1 MIFHFIKKL
10 LCIFVRYSLFCAL
23 LYNAVLPLV
32 LENKVA
38 IMICLFAKISF
49 ATGDKAMGKAQ
60 RYTMEQI
67 QAAQKSLRGL
77 AVKNAGKTR
86 AETVE
91 FLAADIR
98 KAVEQGYSLNEIR
111 DTLAKAG
118 ISAPLSRMKAL
129 LGQGEGGSGANGRG
143 YAGNSG
149 QA

>member
-1 MIFHFIKKL
+1 
-10 LCIFVRYSLFCAL
+10 
-23 LYNAVLPLV
+23 
-32 LENKVA
+32 
-38 IMICLFAKISF
+38 
-49 ATGDKAMGKAQ
+49 MGKAQ
-60 RYTMEQI
+60 RYTLEQI

>member
-1 MIFHFIKKL
+1 
-10 LCIFVRYSLFCAL
+10 
-23 LYNAVLPLV
+23 
-32 LENKVA
+32 
-38 IMICLFAKISF
+38 
-49 ATGDKAMGKAQ
+49 MGKAQ

-91 FLAADIR
+91 VLAADIR

>member
-1 MIFHFIKKL
+1 
-10 LCIFVRYSLFCAL
+10 
-23 LYNAVLPLV
+23 
-32 LENKVA
+32 
-38 IMICLFAKISF
+38 
-49 ATGDKAMGKAQ
+49 MGKAQ

-143 YAGNSG
+143 
-149 QA
+149 

>member
-1 MIFHFIKKL
+1 
-10 LCIFVRYSLFCAL
+10 
-23 LYNAVLPLV
+23 
-32 LENKVA
+32 
-38 IMICLFAKISF
+38 
-49 ATGDKAMGKAQ
+49 MGKAQ
-60 RYTMEQI
+60 RSTMEQI

-77 AVKNAGKTR
+77 AVKNAGNTR

>member
-1 MIFHFIKKL
+1 
-10 LCIFVRYSLFCAL
+10 
-23 LYNAVLPLV
+23 
-32 LENKVA
+32 
-38 IMICLFAKISF
+38 
-49 ATGDKAMGKAQ
+49 MGKAQ

-143 YAGNSG
+143 YAGDSG

>member
-1 MIFHFIKKL
+1 
-10 LCIFVRYSLFCAL
+10 
-23 LYNAVLPLV
+23 
-32 LENKVA
+32 
-38 IMICLFAKISF
+38 
-49 ATGDKAMGKAQ
+49 MGKAQ

-98 KAVEQGYSLNEIR
+98 KAVEQGYTLNEIR

>member
-1 MIFHFIKKL
+1 
-10 LCIFVRYSLFCAL
+10 
-23 LYNAVLPLV
+23 
-32 LENKVA
+32 
-38 IMICLFAKISF
+38 
-49 ATGDKAMGKAQ
+49 MGKAQ
-60 RYTMEQI
+60 HYTMEQI

>member
-1 MIFHFIKKL
+1 
-10 LCIFVRYSLFCAL
+10 
-23 LYNAVLPLV
+23 
-32 LENKVA
+32 
-38 IMICLFAKISF
+38 
-49 ATGDKAMGKAQ
+49 MGKAQ

-98 KAVEQGYSLNEIR
+98 KAVEQGYSLNDIR
-111 DTLAKAG
+111 DTLAKAV

>member
-1 MIFHFIKKL
+1 
-10 LCIFVRYSLFCAL
+10 
-23 LYNAVLPLV
+23 
-32 LENKVA
+32 
-38 IMICLFAKISF
+38 
-49 ATGDKAMGKAQ
+49 MGKAQ

-98 KAVEQGYSLNEIR
+98 KPVEQGYSLNEIR

>member
-1 MIFHFIKKL
+1 
-10 LCIFVRYSLFCAL
+10 
-23 LYNAVLPLV
+23 
-32 LENKVA
+32 
-38 IMICLFAKISF
+38 
-49 ATGDKAMGKAQ
+49 MGKAQ
-60 RYTMEQI
+60 RYTKEQI

>member
-1 MIFHFIKKL
+1 
-10 LCIFVRYSLFCAL
+10 
-23 LYNAVLPLV
+23 
-32 LENKVA
+32 
-38 IMICLFAKISF
+38 
-49 ATGDKAMGKAQ
+49 MGKAQ

-98 KAVEQGYSLNEIR
+98 KAVEQGYSLNELR

>member
-1 MIFHFIKKL
+1 
-10 LCIFVRYSLFCAL
+10 
-23 LYNAVLPLV
+23 
-32 LENKVA
+32 
-38 IMICLFAKISF
+38 
-49 ATGDKAMGKAQ
+49 MGKAQ

-118 ISAPLSRMKAL
+118 ISAPLSRMEAL

>member
-1 MIFHFIKKL
+1 
-10 LCIFVRYSLFCAL
+10 
-23 LYNAVLPLV
+23 
-32 LENKVA
+32 
-38 IMICLFAKISF
+38 
-49 ATGDKAMGKAQ
+49 MGKAQ

-98 KAVEQGYSLNEIR
+98 KAVEQGYSLNESR
-111 DTLAKAG
+111 DALAKAG

>member
-1 MIFHFIKKL
+1 
-10 LCIFVRYSLFCAL
+10 
-23 LYNAVLPLV
+23 
-32 LENKVA
+32 
-38 IMICLFAKISF
+38 
-49 ATGDKAMGKAQ
+49 MGKAQ

-149 QA
+149 R

>member
-1 MIFHFIKKL
+1 
-10 LCIFVRYSLFCAL
+10 
-23 LYNAVLPLV
+23 
-32 LENKVA
+32 
-38 IMICLFAKISF
+38 
-49 ATGDKAMGKAQ
+49 MGKAQ

-129 LGQGEGGSGANGRG
+129 LGHGEGGSGANGRG

>member
-1 MIFHFIKKL
+1 
-10 LCIFVRYSLFCAL
+10 
-23 LYNAVLPLV
+23 
-32 LENKVA
+32 
-38 IMICLFAKISF
+38 
-49 ATGDKAMGKAQ
+49 MGKAQ

-129 LGQGEGGSGANGRG
+129 FGQGEGGSGANGRG

>member
-1 MIFHFIKKL
+1 
-10 LCIFVRYSLFCAL
+10 
-23 LYNAVLPLV
+23 
-32 LENKVA
+32 
-38 IMICLFAKISF
+38 
-49 ATGDKAMGKAQ
+49 MGKAQ

-77 AVKNAGKTR
+77 SVKNAGKTR

>member
-1 MIFHFIKKL
+1 
-10 LCIFVRYSLFCAL
+10 
-23 LYNAVLPLV
+23 
-32 LENKVA
+32 
-38 IMICLFAKISF
+38 
-49 ATGDKAMGKAQ
+49 MGKAQ

-98 KAVEQGYSLNEIR
+98 KAVEQGYSLNAIR

>member
-1 MIFHFIKKL
+1 
-10 LCIFVRYSLFCAL
+10 
-23 LYNAVLPLV
+23 
-32 LENKVA
+32 
-38 IMICLFAKISF
+38 
-49 ATGDKAMGKAQ
+49 MGKAQ

-118 ISAPLSRMKAL
+118 ISDPLSRMKAL

>member
-1 MIFHFIKKL
+1 
-10 LCIFVRYSLFCAL
+10 
-23 LYNAVLPLV
+23 
-32 LENKVA
+32 
-38 IMICLFAKISF
+38 
-49 ATGDKAMGKAQ
+49 MGKAQ

-67 QAAQKSLRGL
+67 QAAQKSLRGQ

>member
-1 MIFHFIKKL
+1 
-10 LCIFVRYSLFCAL
+10 
-23 LYNAVLPLV
+23 
-32 LENKVA
+32 
-38 IMICLFAKISF
+38 
-49 ATGDKAMGKAQ
+49 MGKAQ

-111 DTLAKAG
+111 DTLAKAHERSAWARRGWKRRKRSG
-118 ISAPLSRMKAL
+118 ICRKFRASLNRKAWSRL
-129 LGQGEGGSGANGRG
+129 RLILP
-143 YAGNSG
+143 
-149 QA
+149 

>member
-1 MIFHFIKKL
+1 
-10 LCIFVRYSLFCAL
+10 
-23 LYNAVLPLV
+23 
-32 LENKVA
+32 
-38 IMICLFAKISF
+38 
-49 ATGDKAMGKAQ
+49 MGKAQ

-67 QAAQKSLRGL
+67 QAAQKSLRWL
-77 AVKNAGKTR
+77 AVQNAGKTR

>member
-1 MIFHFIKKL
+1 
-10 LCIFVRYSLFCAL
+10 
-23 LYNAVLPLV
+23 
-32 LENKVA
+32 
-38 IMICLFAKISF
+38 
-49 ATGDKAMGKAQ
+49 MGKAQ

-91 FLAADIR
+91 CLAADIR
-98 KAVEQGYSLNEIR
+98 KAVEQGYSLNEIW

>member
-1 MIFHFIKKL
+1 
-10 LCIFVRYSLFCAL
+10 
-23 LYNAVLPLV
+23 
-32 LENKVA
+32 
-38 IMICLFAKISF
+38 
-49 ATGDKAMGKAQ
+49 MGKAQ
-60 RYTMEQI
+60 SYTMEQI

>member
-1 MIFHFIKKL
+1 
-10 LCIFVRYSLFCAL
+10 
-23 LYNAVLPLV
+23 
-32 LENKVA
+32 
-38 IMICLFAKISF
+38 
-49 ATGDKAMGKAQ
+49 MGKAQ

-91 FLAADIR
+91 FLAAEIR
-98 KAVEQGYSLNEIR
+98 KAVEHGYSLNEIR

>member
-1 MIFHFIKKL
+1 
-10 LCIFVRYSLFCAL
+10 
-23 LYNAVLPLV
+23 
-32 LENKVA
+32 
-38 IMICLFAKISF
+38 
-49 ATGDKAMGKAQ
+49 MGKAQ

-91 FLAADIR
+91 FLAEDIR

>member
-1 MIFHFIKKL
+1 
-10 LCIFVRYSLFCAL
+10 
-23 LYNAVLPLV
+23 
-32 LENKVA
+32 
-38 IMICLFAKISF
+38 
-49 ATGDKAMGKAQ
+49 MGKAQ

-129 LGQGEGGSGANGRG
+129 LGQGEGGSGENGRG

>member
-1 MIFHFIKKL
+1 
-10 LCIFVRYSLFCAL
+10 
-23 LYNAVLPLV
+23 
-32 LENKVA
+32 
-38 IMICLFAKISF
+38 
-49 ATGDKAMGKAQ
+49 
-60 RYTMEQI
+60 MEQI

>member
-1 MIFHFIKKL
+1 
-10 LCIFVRYSLFCAL
+10 
-23 LYNAVLPLV
+23 
-32 LENKVA
+32 
-38 IMICLFAKISF
+38 
-49 ATGDKAMGKAQ
+49 MGEAQ

-143 YAGNSG
+143 YAGCSG

>member
-1 MIFHFIKKL
+1 
-10 LCIFVRYSLFCAL
+10 
-23 LYNAVLPLV
+23 
-32 LENKVA
+32 
-38 IMICLFAKISF
+38 
-49 ATGDKAMGKAQ
+49 MGKAQ

-77 AVKNAGKTR
+77 AVKTAGKTR

>member
-1 MIFHFIKKL
+1 
-10 LCIFVRYSLFCAL
+10 
-23 LYNAVLPLV
+23 
-32 LENKVA
+32 
-38 IMICLFAKISF
+38 
-49 ATGDKAMGKAQ
+49 MGKAQ

-77 AVKNAGKTR
+77 TVKNAGKTR

>member
-1 MIFHFIKKL
+1 
-10 LCIFVRYSLFCAL
+10 
-23 LYNAVLPLV
+23 
-32 LENKVA
+32 
-38 IMICLFAKISF
+38 
-49 ATGDKAMGKAQ
+49 MGKAQ

-67 QAAQKSLRGL
+67 QAAQNSLRGL

>member
-1 MIFHFIKKL
+1 
-10 LCIFVRYSLFCAL
+10 
-23 LYNAVLPLV
+23 
-32 LENKVA
+32 
-38 IMICLFAKISF
+38 
-49 ATGDKAMGKAQ
+49 MGKAQ

-67 QAAQKSLRGL
+67 QSAQKSLRGL

>member
-1 MIFHFIKKL
+1 
-10 LCIFVRYSLFCAL
+10 
-23 LYNAVLPLV
+23 
-32 LENKVA
+32 
-38 IMICLFAKISF
+38 
-49 ATGDKAMGKAQ
+49 MGKAQ

-98 KAVEQGYSLNEIR
+98 KVVEQGYSLNEIR

>member
-1 MIFHFIKKL
+1 
-10 LCIFVRYSLFCAL
+10 
-23 LYNAVLPLV
+23 
-32 LENKVA
+32 
-38 IMICLFAKISF
+38 
-49 ATGDKAMGKAQ
+49 MGKAQ
-60 RYTMEQI
+60 RFTMEQI